1 VARGGEGGRG
11 EEEEVE
17 VVRRGAA
24 RGETRRNIDTVKFN
38 GLIYDGH
45 KSSVTSRT
53 SPPSPS
59 PTARRLA

>member
-1 VARGGEGGRG
+1 
-11 EEEEVE
+11 

-53 SPPSPS
+53 SPPP
-59 PTARRLA
+59 PPPQRLAGWREPDA